1 MVVSLTRKQRDRIFF
16 VTKISGGVRKLK
28 MVDNDYFKTK
38 SSAIVSRMARVVER
52 LIGPLP
58 EFHRNTYRL
67 TPAIRIETIR
77 LHGSGV
83 GKDTIARRLNI
94 NPKSVQ
100 LWIKRYTEKRNLEHQ
115 VNADGRPSL
124 TTEDENF
131 LLACSGYYNAS

>member
-1 MVVSLTRKQRDRIFF
+1 VV
-16 VTKISGGVRKLK
+16 GVRKSK
-28 MVDNDYFKTK
+28 MVDNGYFKTK

-58 EFHRNTYRL
+58 EFHRNTYRF
-67 TPAIRIETIR
+67 TPAIRIEIIR

-83 GKDTIARRLNI
+83 GNDTIARRLNI

-100 LWIKRYTEKRNLEHQ
+100 LWIKRYNEKRNLQ
-115 VNADGRPSL
+115 PKVNADGRPSL